1 MIDNISRMYELAGA
15 TKYRAVSIYNT
26 IVGYGDYDTIE
37 EASKYGDG
45 FKIEKINS
53 KFTDTKQL
61 ELIKWLVCNIDHLD
75 IYKNPKDYFLACLF
89 KGGKHK
95 DFSQALAGLVCEL
108 WDDLIP
114 EQREE
119 VRGILR

>member
-1 MIDNISRMYELAGA
+1 MTNELEKTFFDTFGIEPIGCNDNENCTGTLDCRTQCPNA
-15 TKYRAVSIYNT
+15 KYPQITES
-26 IVGYGDYDTIE
+26 
-37 EASKYGDG
+37 
-45 FKIEKINS
+45 
-53 KFTDTKQL
+53 KQL

-89 KGGKHK
+89 KGGKHT

-108 WDDLIP
+108 WEGLTD

-119 VRGILR
+119 VRGILQ